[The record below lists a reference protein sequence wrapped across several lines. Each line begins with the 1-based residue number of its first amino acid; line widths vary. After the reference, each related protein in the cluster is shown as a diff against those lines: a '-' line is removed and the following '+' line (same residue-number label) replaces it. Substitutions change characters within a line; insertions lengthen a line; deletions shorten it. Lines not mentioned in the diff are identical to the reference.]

1 MCLSIG
7 GVEGC
12 HPHVEPSDPGT
23 DQILCPDKTI
33 ERTAGENI
41 DETTGKAADEITGEI
56 TGEMVGIDL
65 IIRESPVDT
74 ECYDI
79 ETDRIYKEAFLK
91 ALTDQAPIRY
101 RDKEG
106 IVTYREL
113 LPDGEGMGDEEFQ
126 RAIRQSDFF
135 YQDYDGDGLPELIID
150 TEGPCVLRYHPE
162 EEQVELYQ
170 QKEQGWHLLGAGQM
184 YMDDLVCTEE
194 HIGSVRG
201 YESMTEEGLSACYLL
216 SPIGEEGTV
225 CRVTIDGQGYV
236 IADEETKSRLLQDF
250 YSLKKDAPH
259 PMSFAVLFGEGG
271 GAGYLPGND
280 QPPRYLLEDME
291 ALPMNEAGGEEWET
305 YKAMMEGDF
314 SIVEDKRWTSL
325 QRDYESSIVSGNG
338 RCGWDHL
345 LMDLDQDGVS
355 ELVIRLDPDMDR
367 SDSIACFYYEDG
379 HVKMWGRSY
388 GADDPDWYERPLSNG
403 RILTVSWYR
412 DKCEVQKWID
422 RLDGQG
428 RRMTERGYYT
438 GKVTYD
444 QDDEDQGTFDG
455 QTEERTYHEYRDYYH
470 DGSFCGGVI
479 DLSEEEWEQIE
490 DMIESLSIPEEAWKP
505 CSVFTPREERP
516 DVPQEERTFISD
528 TGL

>member
-7 GVEGC
+7 GMEGC

-33 ERTAGENI
+33 ERIAGENI
-41 DETTGKAADEITGEI
+41 DEATGKVADEITGEI
-56 TGEMVGIDL
+56 VDIDL

-101 RDKEG
+101 RDREG
-106 IVTYREL
+106 TVTYREL

-126 RAIRQSDFF
+126 RAVRQSDFF

-184 YMDDLVCTEE
+184 YMDDLVCTED

-225 CRVTIDGQGYV
+225 CRVTIDGQEYV
-236 IADEETKSRLLQDF
+236 IADEGTKSRLLQDF

-271 GAGYLPGND
+271 RAGYLPGND

-291 ALPMNEAGGEEWET
+291 ALPMNEAGGEEWE
-305 YKAMMEGDF
+305 
-314 SIVEDKRWTSL
+314 
-325 QRDYESSIVSGNG
+325 
-338 RCGWDHL
+338 
-345 LMDLDQDGVS
+345 
-355 ELVIRLDPDMDR
+355 
-367 SDSIACFYYEDG
+367 
-379 HVKMWGRSY
+379 
-388 GADDPDWYERPLSNG
+388 
-403 RILTVSWYR
+403 
-412 DKCEVQKWID
+412 
-422 RLDGQG
+422 
-428 RRMTERGYYT
+428 
-438 GKVTYD
+438 
-444 QDDEDQGTFDG
+444 
-455 QTEERTYHEYRDYYH
+455 
-470 DGSFCGGVI
+470 
-479 DLSEEEWEQIE
+479 QIE
-490 DMIESLSIPEEAWKP
+490 DMIERLSIPEEAWKP
-505 CSVFTPREERP
+505 CSIFTPREERP
-516 DVPQEERTFISD
+516 DVPQEERTFTSD
-528 TGL
+528 TGP